1 MNNHTNAPDGLI
13 CPARDIFDV
22 PKITAKLD
30 AAAAVAK
37 DGHSLRSAAVDIL
50 KVARVDGMQKIADA
64 FAERPTQA
72 RPVTEAYAYL
82 ADQIVIAVLD
92 LATRHLHP
100 LSNPTQGE
108 QLALIAVGGSGR
120 GEMAPFSDVDLLFLT
135 PYKIT
140 PWAESV
146 VESML
151 YMLWDLQAEGWPCD
165 PHRQRLLCDWPRGLH
180 DPDQSGREPVSSWR
194 RSIGPRAA
202 RTAVERPVHVY
213 RP

>member
-1 MNNHTNAPDGLI
+1 MSNHTNAPDGLI

-22 PKITAKLD
+22 PKITAELD

-151 YMLWDLQAEGWPCD
+151 YMLWDLKLKVGHATRTVKDCVRLA
-165 PHRQRLLCDWPRGLH
+165 RQDYT
-180 DPDQSGREPVSSWR
+180 
-194 RSIGPRAA
+194 I
-202 RTAVERPVHVY
+202 RTSLSKTRD
-213 RP
+213 